1 MADAQT
7 EPKSN
12 TTNWR
17 IQGSSRSITEM
28 YESLP
33 GSARRGVEL
42 EWRGEGSV
50 LRLDSSVSPAALQA
64 RFVSAC
70 LACGRVS
77 CQWIDN
83 KGDRNYCLI
92 HKSQSATY

>member
-50 LRLDSSVSPAALQA
+50 LRLDSSVSPAAPA
-64 RFVSAC
+64 SEICERVFGVWSCFVPM
-70 LACGRVS
+70 
-77 CQWIDN
+77 D
-83 KGDRNYCLI
+83 
-92 HKSQSATY
+92 